1 MAPPV
6 CPTNSHGASTK
17 DDTRS
22 ARSIEKKDGLSLQ
35 ETHDVMGKIRAN
47 IHIAGDTEL
56 EGVLKM
62 GPVLY
67 KQYLILSPL
76 QLKRQRCYFHF
87 TDEETET

>member
-1 MAPPV
+1 
-6 CPTNSHGASTK
+6 
-17 DDTRS
+17 
-22 ARSIEKKDGLSLQ
+22 
-35 ETHDVMGKIRAN
+35 MGKIRAN